1 MAQQEGDE
9 WCRLWSNRLSTPL
22 TKIADGCGLSS
33 DRAESS
39 TRWNRI
45 IDQPAD
51 KDGFTL
57 AGRPC
62 VSNKWRRR
70 KHEHD
75 KKTARRAA
83 TR

>member
-1 MAQQEGDE
+1 MAQQQGDE

-51 KDGFTL
+51 KEGFTL
-57 AGRPC
+57 AIPKPMPAVRI
-62 VSNKWRRR
+62 
-70 KHEHD
+70 EHVE
-75 KKTARRAA
+75 KAQA
-83 TR
+83 